1 MVRFL
6 VRGLSSATRRGA
18 VLPYLV
24 FPVPPRRPASPLT
37 TSGDWFRV
45 FSPSPTVAARVR
57 FLAPFL
63 NGFQRFAIPLYSLF
77 FFLRAACTPFAVAPQ
92 RPRRRLILHAY
103 AYPWRAP
110 RARPPPHLPLR
121 GSNSRPPA
129 PIPGDQG
136 FCLRRHRALVLPWCG
151 AAAVPLLNKL

>member
-1 MVRFL
+1 MS
-6 VRGLSSATRRGA
+6 GSSSVVSLLPRGA
-18 VLPYLV
+18 VPYCSTWCSLCCLAAQ
-24 FPVPPRRPASPLT
+24 PRLT
-37 TSGDWFRV
+37 TSSDRFRV
-45 FSPSPTVAARVR
+45 FSFPPTVAARVR
-57 FLAPFL
+57 FLAPSL
-63 NGFQRFAIPLYSLF
+63 NGFQRFAILLYSLF
-77 FFLRAACTPFAVAPQ
+77 LFLRAACTPFADAPQ

>member
-18 VLPYLV
+18 VLLYLV
-24 FPVPPRRPASPLT
+24 FTVLPRRPASPLT
-37 TSGDWFRV
+37 TSGDRFRV
-45 FSPSPTVAARVR
+45 FSPPPTVAARVR
-57 FLAPFL
+57 FLAPSL
-63 NGFQRFAIPLYSLF
+63 NGFQRFAILLYSLL
-77 FFLRAACTPFAVAPQ
+77 FFLRAACTPFADAPQ